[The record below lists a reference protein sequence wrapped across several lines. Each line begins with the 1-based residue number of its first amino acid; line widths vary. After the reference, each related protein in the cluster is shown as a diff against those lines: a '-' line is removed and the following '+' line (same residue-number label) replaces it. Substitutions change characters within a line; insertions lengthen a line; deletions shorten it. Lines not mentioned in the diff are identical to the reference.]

1 MDCLICQRLAAWRQG
16 SNPHVICELEHS
28 LFVVGDHQFH
38 RGYSLVLFKQHV
50 RELHELSAAM
60 QTTLFQEVMYAANVI
75 VATFHPY
82 KMNYACYGN
91 SEPHVHWHIIPRY
104 QTDPERQSHP

>member
-16 SNPHVICELEHS
+16 SNPYVICELEHS

-50 RELHELSAAM
+50 RELHELSAAV
-60 QTTLFQEVMYAANVI
+60 QTTLFQE
-75 VATFHPY
+75 
-82 KMNYACYGN
+82 K
-91 SEPHVHWHIIPRY
+91 
-104 QTDPERQSHP
+104 